1 MHADATTVICAAADR
16 HARPPPLAHLQLTG
30 HRTLCRWSRASA
42 DERDMPRRRVQVV
55 MRVRHAEEVAL
66 VVRQASEEAK
76 PVVRRLLE
84 LNAYEFS
91 AING

>member
-1 MHADATTVICAAADR
+1 
-16 HARPPPLAHLQLTG
+16 
-30 HRTLCRWSRASA
+30 
-42 DERDMPRRRVQVV
+42 MPRRRVQVV